1 MATLCRLLLAG
12 TFVFSGFVK
21 IVDPQGMCHKLE
33 AYALALGQTF
43 TDSDL
48 AVRFAAGIIGVFEFV
63 LGIYILLGIRRKLTT
78 RITLVFMAAMTAL
91 TVWIYLKNPV
101 PDCGCF
107 GEAVVLTN
115 GQTLAKNIVLLL
127 CSLFLTRYP
136 LYLHR
141 LISERNQWVISIYAW
156 VYAAGVCYTSFRNL
170 PVLEFTPYT
179 VGADLRGAVEGTV
192 KADDG
197 GISPLANFYLNT
209 PQGDDCTFEV
219 LADTSW
225 QFLLIAPDCATA
237 DDGCCDRINSLYDYC
252 VDKGY
257 AFSMATASAPQDIY
271 DWIDRT
277 GAAYPI
283 LLADETELKSAVRAN
298 PGLMLLHNGRIAA
311 KWSNNNLPE
320 YRDEDDITANVPTSS
335 TSPLTRMLLWFI
347 VPLLLIAPNCATADD
362 GCCDRINSLY
372 DYCVDKGYAFRMAT
386 ASAPQD
392 IYDWIDRT
400 GAAYPI
406 LLADETELK
415 SAVRANP
422 GLMLLHD
429 GRIAAKWSNNN
440 LPEYRDEDDIATN
453 VPTSSTSPLTRML
466 LWFIVPLIIIIFLD
480 GLWVGSKYYKRY
492 RIRKTIFSGNNN
504 PEQ

>member
-1 MATLCRLLLAG
+1 MNNVFLFRLRRLCAFLIGVVFLLAG
-12 TFVFSGFVK
+12 IFKLLDPVGAGLVMEGYFRFFHVTFLLPTAKATAVV
-21 IVDPQGMCHKLE
+21 L
-33 AYALALGQTF
+33 ALAEAILG
-43 TDSDL
+43 
-48 AVRFAAGIIGVFEFV
+48 
-63 LGIYILLGIRRKLTT
+63 
-78 RITLVFMAAMTAL
+78 AAMISGVWRKQVAIITTAMIVFFTVL
-91 TVWIYLKNPV
+91 TLFLAIFNPV
-101 PDCGCF
+101 SLTDCGCF
-107 GEAVVLTN
+107 GEALVLTN

-156 VYAAGVCYTSFRNL
+156 VYAAGVCYASFRNL

-179 VGADLRGAVEGTV
+179 VGADLRGAVEGTA
-192 KADDG
+192 KTDDG

-225 QFLLIAPDCATA
+225 QF
-237 DDGCCDRINSLYDYC
+237 
-252 VDKGY
+252 
-257 AFSMATASAPQDIY
+257 
-271 DWIDRT
+271 
-277 GAAYPI
+277 
-283 LLADETELKSAVRAN
+283 
-298 PGLMLLHNGRIAA
+298 
-311 KWSNNNLPE
+311 
-320 YRDEDDITANVPTSS
+320 
-335 TSPLTRMLLWFI
+335 
-347 VPLLLIAPNCATADD
+347 LLIAPNCATADD

-492 RIRKTIFSGNNN
+492 RIRKRIFSKQQN
-504 PEQ
+504 PKQ

>member
-33 AYALALGQTF
+33 AYALAIGQTF

-48 AVRFAAGIIGVFEFV
+48 TVRFAAGCIGVFEFV

-78 RITLVFMAAMTAL
+78 RITFLFMAAMTAL

-156 VYAAGVCYTSFRNL
+156 VYAAGVCYASFRNL

-179 VGADLRGAVEGTV
+179 VGAT
-192 KADDG
+192 DDG

-225 QFLLIAPDCATA
+225 QF
-237 DDGCCDRINSLYDYC
+237 
-252 VDKGY
+252 
-257 AFSMATASAPQDIY
+257 
-271 DWIDRT
+271 
-277 GAAYPI
+277 
-283 LLADETELKSAVRAN
+283 
-298 PGLMLLHNGRIAA
+298 
-311 KWSNNNLPE
+311 
-320 YRDEDDITANVPTSS
+320 
-335 TSPLTRMLLWFI
+335 
-347 VPLLLIAPNCATADD
+347 LLIAPNCATADD

-429 GRIAAKWSNNN
+429 GRIAA
-440 LPEYRDEDDIATN
+440 
-453 VPTSSTSPLTRML
+453 PTSSTSPLTRML

-492 RIRKTIFSGNNN
+492 KLRKRIFSKQQN
-504 PEQ
+504 PKQ

>member
-1 MATLCRLLLAG
+1 M
-12 TFVFSGFVK
+12 
-21 IVDPQGMCHKLE
+21 
-33 AYALALGQTF
+33 
-43 TDSDL
+43 
-48 AVRFAAGIIGVFEFV
+48 
-63 LGIYILLGIRRKLTT
+63 
-78 RITLVFMAAMTAL
+78 
-91 TVWIYLKNPV
+91 
-101 PDCGCF
+101 
-107 GEAVVLTN
+107 
-115 GQTLAKNIVLLL
+115 
-127 CSLFLTRYP
+127 RYP

-156 VYAAGVCYTSFRNL
+156 VYAAGVCYASFRNL

-179 VGADLRGAVEGTV
+179 VGADLRGAVEGTA
-192 KADDG
+192 KTDDG

-225 QFLLIAPDCATA
+225 QF
-237 DDGCCDRINSLYDYC
+237 
-252 VDKGY
+252 
-257 AFSMATASAPQDIY
+257 
-271 DWIDRT
+271 
-277 GAAYPI
+277 
-283 LLADETELKSAVRAN
+283 
-298 PGLMLLHNGRIAA
+298 
-311 KWSNNNLPE
+311 
-320 YRDEDDITANVPTSS
+320 
-335 TSPLTRMLLWFI
+335 
-347 VPLLLIAPNCATADD
+347 LLIAPNCATADD

-440 LPEYRDEDDIATN
+440 LPEYRDEDERLELRRGRHRHERAHLVYLTADQDATLVHRAAHHHHLPRRPVGRQQILQTLSDKEKDIFKTTK
-453 VPTSSTSPLTRML
+453 P
-466 LWFIVPLIIIIFLD
+466 
-480 GLWVGSKYYKRY
+480 
-492 RIRKTIFSGNNN
+492 KTINF
-504 PEQ
+504 